1 MNDPQTP
8 PPATSAESTPAKEPA
23 PADPTIEPGHPETT
37 TDPSRRWLLGG
48 VALAALAGGVWW
60 SSARRNAGGEPA
72 PAGFWGL
79 NFDSPS
85 GPPLALAALRG
96 RPLLVNFWATWC
108 APCVR
113 EMPQLDRFYVDHAPK
128 GWQVIGLAIDGPT
141 PVRAFL
147 KQVKIGFPVGLAG
160 LDGTELVR
168 QLGNEAGGL
177 PFTVAFDAAGRVVR
191 RKLGETHYEELAAWA
206 RELA

>member
-1 MNDPQTP
+1 MNDPHPPQPTVDPAVDTP
-8 PPATSAESTPAKEPA
+8 NDPGPNRPGPTP
-23 PADPTIEPGHPETT
+23 
-37 TDPSRRWLLGG
+37 DPSRRWLLGG
-48 VALAALAGGVWW
+48 VAVAAMAGGVWW
-60 SSARRNAGGEPA
+60 STRRSTGAEGA
-72 PAGFWGL
+72 PEGFWGL
-79 NFDSPS
+79 SFDSPS

-113 EMPQLDRFYVDHAPK
+113 EMPQIDRFFVNHAAK

-147 KQVKIGFPVGLAG
+147 KQVKIGFPIGLAG

-177 PFTVAFDAAGRVVR
+177 PFTVAFDAAGRIVR
-191 RKLGETHYEELAAWA
+191 RKLGETHYEELAGWA